1 MMEERAKQM
10 IQQLA
15 NQAPPQFQ
23 ALAKM
28 LLPRFMNDINGE
40 TLPGIINKIREVLD
54 YIEFGQE

>member
-15 NQAPPQFQ
+15 NQAPPQFR
-23 ALAKM
+23 ALVIM
-28 LLPRFMNDINGE
+28 LLPRFMNDVNGE
-40 TLPGIINKIREVLD
+40 TLPEIINKIREVLD